1 MLFLV
6 YNMIIQLLDYK
17 GKKFPIEVTDNTQE
31 LHIKIIS
38 GDMILLEP
46 IYFDT
51 GKDSRSYDF
60 NDGEYF
66 IKKENFDKMNNLSE
80 SYDLIKLEE

>member
-1 MLFLV
+1 MV
-6 YNMIIQLLDYK
+6 
-17 GKKFPIEVTDNTQE
+17 
-31 LHIKIIS
+31 
-38 GDMILLEP
+38 LLEP

-51 GKDSRSYDF
+51 GKGSRSYDF

-80 SYDLIKLEE
+80 SYELIELEE

>member
-1 MLFLV
+1 MT
-6 YNMIIQLLDYK
+6 IQLLDYK
-17 GKKFPIEVTDNTQE
+17 GKKFPVEVPNNTQE

-38 GDMILLEP
+38 GDMVLLEP

-51 GKDSRSYDF
+51 GKDSRSYNF

-66 IKKENFDKMNNLSE
+66 IKRENFNKMNNLSE
-80 SYDLIKLEE
+80 SYKLIELEE